1 LERKKKAKA
10 ISRNDDSRSKK
21 MFGTKKKQQKAKQYN
36 NPQIEYI
43 LINLFI
49 NSGIFFFVVS
59 VFPFVN
65 DNPTKKYA
73 WPFYAYQLVWILLG
87 ISFKK
92 YLPLRHRTISNV
104 VSQTTKSDFL
114 ALLVGIGLLIGFADF
129 NFSIGFLLALT
140 ASFLISEFVL
150 ISLFYAFGEAQLVE
164 THPIAAS
171 AAVQAPSQPIKEEP
185 LDQETA
191 QTLQSLIRQTG
202 GQRLL
207 EFLKMHIHPFVTT
220 TLFVNTTSRLNIE
233 MIHHHTYNGIVN
245 LKEINH
251 IREINAFFG
260 AVNERLPNGGIF
272 IGCFETKSQRK
283 KRILGNHPSI
293 SQYLHYGMD
302 FIIRRVLPK
311 LNLTREYYF
320 WLTNGIDRVM
330 SKTEVFG
337 RLYFTG
343 FEVIDQRKI
352 KGLTYVIARKTGPA
366 KTNEVANYS
375 PIIKLQRIGKN
386 GTPIKVY
393 KLRTMHPYS
402 EYLQD
407 YIYKHHHLH
416 QSGKFKTDIRVTTL
430 GGFLRRY
437 WLDEIPMIIN
447 VLKRDLKLVGIRPLS
462 KQYFNLYSPDLQ
474 AQRMRHRPGLLPPY
488 YADLPKTLEAI
499 QESEKKYLDAC
510 EKKGTF
516 ITDFRYFFIIL
527 YHILFKKAR
536 SK

>member
-1 LERKKKAKA
+1 MFVSGEKQKKV
-10 ISRNDDSRSKK
+10 
-21 MFGTKKKQQKAKQYN
+21 KQFN

-49 NSGIFFFVVS
+49 NSGIFYFVVG

-65 DNPTKKYA
+65 DNPAKKYA
-73 WPFYAYQLVWILLG
+73 WPFFAYQLIWILLG

-92 YLPLRHRTISNV
+92 YLPFRERPISNV
-104 VSQTTKSDFL
+104 VSQTIKSDFL

-129 NFSIGFLLALT
+129 NYSIGFLLALT
-140 ASFLISEFVL
+140 FSFLISEFVI

-164 THPIAAS
+164 TPPL
-171 AAVQAPSQPIKEEP
+171 PSSENPHETMPLSMQEEP
-185 LDQETA
+185 LDNETVR
-191 QTLQSLIRQTG
+191 TLESLIKQTG

-207 EFLKMHIHPFVTT
+207 EFLKMNIRPFVTT
-220 TLFVNTTSRLNIE
+220 SLFVNTTSRMNIE
-233 MIHHHTYNGIVN
+233 MIHRHIYSGIVN

-260 AVNERLPNGGIF
+260 AVNERLPHGGIF
-272 IGCFETKSQRK
+272 IACFESKSQRK
-283 KRILGNHPSI
+283 KRILGNRPSI
-293 SQYLHYGMD
+293 SRYLQYGLD

-320 WLTNGIDRVM
+320 WLTNGIDRVL

-337 RLYFTG
+337 RLYYSG
-343 FEVIDQRKI
+343 FEIVDQRKI
-352 KGLTYVIARKTGPA
+352 KGLTYVVARKTGPA
-366 KTNEVANYS
+366 GIKELANYS
-375 PIIKLQRIGKN
+375 PIIKLRRIGKN
-386 GTPIKVY
+386 GAPIKVY

-402 EYLQD
+402 EYLQE
-407 YIYKHHHLH
+407 YIYTHHHLH
-416 QSGKFKTDIRVTTL
+416 QSGKFKTDIRVTTI

-437 WLDEIPMIIN
+437 WLDELPMIIN

-462 KQYFNLYSPDLQ
+462 KQYFSLYTPELQ
-474 AQRMRHRPGLLPPY
+474 QQRTRHRPGLLPPY
-488 YADLPKTLEAI
+488 YADMPKTLEAI

-527 YHILFKKAR
+527 FHIIFKKAR